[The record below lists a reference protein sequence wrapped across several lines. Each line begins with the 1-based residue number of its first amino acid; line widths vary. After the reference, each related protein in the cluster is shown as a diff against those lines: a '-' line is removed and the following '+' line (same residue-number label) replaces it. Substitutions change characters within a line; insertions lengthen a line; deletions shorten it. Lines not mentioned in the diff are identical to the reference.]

1 MSIPEEDYLKFY
13 NACIYTYLFFHISVD
28 IVAFRSRK
36 KMSIAQHVIATTNH
50 QKRTQIT
57 TS

>member
-1 MSIPEEDYLKFY
+1 MSIPEEDYLKLY
-13 NACIYTYLFFHISVD
+13 NACIYTFLFFHISVD
-28 IVAFRSRK
+28 IVAFRCRK
-36 KMSIAQHVIATTNH
+36 KIAQHVIATTNH